1 MPQVSVIDTRVANI
15 ASMCVALERL
25 EAHVELASTAE
36 KIAEAEFVV
45 LPGVGS
51 FAAGMERITALQIG
65 DAIRNRVKENQPTL
79 AVCLG
84 LQLFCASS
92 AESPNTEGLGIV
104 NTEVERFDSTLKVP
118 QLGWNTVSPK
128 TDSNAFFESGAAYFA
143 NSFCVRNIPEGW
155 EYATTN
161 YGGDFVS
168 SFWKGRILCCQFHPE
183 LSGTWG
189 LDLMKRWLSTT
200 SNRSLEDVKC

>member
-36 KIAEAEFVV
+36 KIAEAEIVV

-51 FAAGMERITALQIG
+51 FAAGMKRITALQIG

-104 NTEVERFDSTLKVP
+104 NAEVERFDSTLKVKSGASTGEG
-118 QLGWNTVSPK
+118 LIYHVRDDTFNSKGELVSPGVEDK
-128 TDSNAFFESGAAYFA
+128 RLLIVETEFERVLAA
-143 NSFCVRNIPEGW
+143 
-155 EYATTN
+155 
-161 YGGDFVS
+161 
-168 SFWKGRILCCQFHPE
+168 
-183 LSGTWG
+183 
-189 LDLMKRWLSTT
+189 MKRETNSLSAVLRQACEIGRERTT
-200 SNRSLEDVKC
+200 SHHQAR